1 MPKRNWTV
9 SQKKAYTYLRRPLK
23 RRRTYSKKKVT
34 GSAVK
39 KICQKI
45 IDKNTEFKR
54 YVRLLPAT
62 AVSNITNGQILFQ
75 GPPIA
80 QGDDT
85 DMRNGDEVQLRKLRF
100 KMVIKSVGASNRLRL
115 VLVKYPQ
122 TAGIAGNLGDVLE
135 NVTAQNVMISPWLK
149 NGDIKYQIL
158 YNKIHNLGTKTVMD
172 GTYKYQNIEF
182 DVKFK
187 KEGESLHYNGP
198 ATANPDKNCFI
209 LYAVADQAL
218 PSPNTNEISCY
229 TTGVYTDL

>member
-1 MPKRNWTV
+1 MARGWREK
-9 SQKKAYTYLRRPLK
+9 K
-23 RRRTYSKKKVT
+23 RRLVRSSKRRTTTS
-34 GSAVK
+34 SVK
-39 KICQKI
+39 RICQKI

-54 YVRLLPAT
+54 YVRLLPTT
-62 AVSNITNGQILFQ
+62 ALNNITNGQILFQ

-85 DMRNGDEVQLRKLRF
+85 DMRQGDEVKLRKLRF
-100 KMVIKSVGASNRLRL
+100 KMVIKSVGASNRVRL

-122 TAGIAGNLGDVLE
+122 TSGIAGNLGDCLL
-135 NVTAQNVMISPWLK
+135 NVSAQNVMISPWLK

-158 YNKIHNLGTKTVMD
+158 YNKIHKLNTMAATG

-187 KEGESLHYNGP
+187 REGETLHYNGP

-209 LYAVADQAL
+209 LYAVLDQAL
-218 PSPNTNEISCY
+218 ATPNTNEINCY
-229 TTGVYTDL
+229 SECVYTDI

>member
-1 MPKRNWTV
+1 MPKRNYTV
-9 SQKKAYTYLRRPLK
+9 SEKIKSFDRRYK
-23 RRRTYSKKKVT
+23 RRRVTKSKRRPT
-34 GSAVK
+34 TSSVK

-62 AVSNITNGQILFQ
+62 AVTNITNGQILFQ

-187 KEGESLHYNGP
+187 KEGESLHFNGP

>member
-1 MPKRNWTV
+1 MPFKRKYNPV
-9 SQKKAYTYLRRPLK
+9 GPSARAK
-23 RRRTYSKKKVT
+23 RARHRASKKT
-34 GSAVK
+34 STSQVK

-62 AVSNITNGQILFQ
+62 ALTNITNGQILFQ
-75 GPPIA
+75 GPQIA
-80 QGDDT
+80 QGDDN
-85 DMRNGDEVQLRKLRF
+85 DMRNGDEVKLRKLRF
-100 KMVIKSVGASNRLRL
+100 RMVIKSVGASNRVRL

-122 TAGIAGNLGDVLE
+122 NSGIAGTLADCLL

-158 YNKIHNLGTKTVMD
+158 YNRIHNLGTKTVMD
-172 GTYKYQNIEF
+172 GTYKYQNIHF

-187 KEGESLHYNGP
+187 REGETVHYNGP

-218 PSPNTNEISCY
+218 PLPNQNVIQCY
-229 TTGVYTDL
+229 STCVYTDM